1 MCAAWERRSAW
12 ERGAGVPPGRP
23 AGRAAPHAA
32 GGGGAAARPPTG
44 PPRPAARPRPS
55 RPAVAAAAGSGRGP
69 LPSAPLPPPPR
80 ARGRH
85 SAPKLSAL
93 PFPLSGTSLCAPR
106 GRRRRARRRRRGGVR
121 RLLAGWPGPRHQE
134 LHHARQV
141 RESPPQA
148 LPPPPERSRARSAR
162 AQVPKD
168 KTGLKGKSRGKLGS
182 LTALAPDPLRC
193 QMW

>member
-1 MCAAWERRSAW
+1 MTSAFLI
-12 ERGAGVPPGRP
+12 R
-23 AGRAAPHAA
+23 
-32 GGGGAAARPPTG
+32 TCNIFL
-44 PPRPAARPRPS
+44 
-55 RPAVAAAAGSGRGP
+55 SGRGP